1 MTTRITL
8 AILLTTW
15 VILIVGETAA
25 FLTARSR
32 LLQLFDD
39 TLITRAARLA
49 EIRGGTR
56 DPDAPANVP
65 HGDRFEI
72 RDEGNA
78 VIETGVG
85 TTQQPNKTVLAANFD
100 VDPTGRRV
108 RTVTVRVL
116 VDRGGQRVPYVATY
130 SRTAEPIDRLL
141 SRLAWT
147 LLGISLSCGLATAWL
162 ALKLSRAALRPLHE
176 TPDTIAASM

>member
-15 VILIVGETAA
+15 VILAVGETAA

-39 TLITRAARLA
+39 TIITRAARLA
-49 EIRGGTR
+49 EIRAGTG
-56 DPDAPANVP
+56 DPDAPASVP
-65 HGDRFEI
+65 DGDRFEI
-72 RDEGNA
+72 RDDRNA
-78 VIETGVG
+78 VVASGRG
-85 TTQQPNKTVLAANFD
+85 ATQQPNKTLLQAFFEKDAN
-100 VDPTGRRV
+100 GKRV

-116 VDRGGQRVPYVATY
+116 VDRGGGERVPYVATY
-130 SRTAEPIDRLL
+130 SRTAEPFDELL

-147 LLGISLSCGLATAWL
+147 LLGVSLSCGLATAWF
-162 ALKLSRAALRPLHE
+162 ALKLSRAALRPLHK
-176 TPDTIAASM
+176 TSDTIAE